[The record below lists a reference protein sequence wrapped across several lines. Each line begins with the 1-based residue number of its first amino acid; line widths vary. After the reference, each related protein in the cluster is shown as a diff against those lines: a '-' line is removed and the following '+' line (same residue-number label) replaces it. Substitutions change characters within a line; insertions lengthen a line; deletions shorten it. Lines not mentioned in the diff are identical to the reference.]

1 MRKYKIVQLQFN
13 AFRDAV
19 VDKNVIGEMASYEA
33 AVDYLVKRNYVY
45 HEKDKRWIN
54 GNTVHY
60 PVIIVEPKRGF
71 NLDDIGSF
79 I

>member
-1 MRKYKIVQLQFN
+1 MRKYNIVQLQFN
-13 AFRDAV
+13 ALRDTV
-19 VDKNVIGEMASYEA
+19 VDQNVIGEMASYEA

-60 PVIIVEPKRGF
+60 PVIIEEPKTEF
-71 NLDDIGSF
+71 NLGDIGSF